1 MDYMNQICMPVE
13 AEFDEFRSRYSSLFS
28 CSNPAVD
35 VLLKFL
41 SRRNGKMM
49 RPLLVLLV
57 SKCYGQVPDSVY
69 HLGAAVELL
78 HQGSLIHDDVVDE
91 SEKRRGHRSANAAFD
106 NRLAVLLGDY
116 VVSMALQQITATAD
130 VRCVQHISK
139 LIGTL
144 SEGEINQLNA
154 LDFDTLSE
162 DVYFDIISKKTA
174 ILFST
179 CTELSAVL
187 SGASGQEIEGF
198 RQFGHV
204 AGLCFQIMDDI
215 LDYHSSD
222 ETGKPSGN
230 DMKEGKFTL
239 PAIYALNS
247 SGRDWSSHI
256 KAIRS
261 LTATPEQIK
270 EVTDYTVSNGGI
282 DYAVRKMDELKK
294 QAIQGLPAFISTDLR
309 TAFESYLELITN
321 RAK

>member
-1 MDYMNQICMPVE
+1 MDYMNQICMPVTV
-13 AEFDEFRSRYSSLFS
+13 EFDEFRSRYSSLFS

-57 SKCYGQVPDSVY
+57 SKCYGQVPDSVF

-130 VRCVQHISK
+130 VRCVQHLSK

-174 ILFST
+174 ILFSS

-187 SGASGQEIEGF
+187 SGASGQETDGF

-230 DMKEGKFTL
+230 DLKEGKFTL
-239 PAIYALNS
+239 PAIYALNNS
-247 SGRDWSSHI
+247 NRDWSAHI

-261 LTATPEQIK
+261 LSATPDQIK
-270 EVTDYTVSNGGI
+270 EVTEYTLSNGGI

-294 QAIQGLPAFISTDLR
+294 QAIQGLPASIPSDIRGALV
-309 TAFESYLELITN
+309 SYLELITN

>member
-1 MDYMNQICMPVE
+1 MDYMKHICEPVKV
-13 AEFDEFRSRYSSLFS
+13 EFDEFRTRYSSLFS
-28 CSNPAVD
+28 CPNPSVD
-35 VLLKFL
+35 LLLKFL

-49 RPLLVLLV
+49 RPILVLLV
-57 SKCYGQVPDSVY
+57 SKCYGEIPESAY
-69 HLGAAVELL
+69 HLAAAVELL

-91 SEKRRGHRSANAAFD
+91 SEQRRGRRSANAAFD
-106 NRLAVLLGDY
+106 NRMAVLLGDY

-130 VRCVQHISK
+130 IRSVDMLSK

-154 LDFDTLSE
+154 LDYDTLLE

-174 ILFST
+174 ILFSS
-179 CTELSAVL
+179 CTELSALL
-187 SGASGQEIEGF
+187 SGASSQETQAF
-198 RQFGHV
+198 REFGHV

-215 LDYHSSD
+215 LDYHSSQ

-239 PAIYALNS
+239 PAIYALNNS
-247 SGRDWSSHI
+247 CLDWSGHI

-261 LTATPEQIK
+261 LSATPEQIK

-282 DYAVRKMDELKK
+282 EYAVRKMEELKK
-294 QAIQGLPAFISTDLR
+294 QAIQGLPAFISPAIR
-309 TAFESYLELITN
+309 EAFVSYLELITN
-321 RAK
+321 RAR

>member
-1 MDYMNQICMPVE
+1 MELIQEICVPIRT
-13 AEFDEFRSRYSSLFS
+13 EFDEFRSHYSSLFS

-41 SRRNGKMM
+41 SRRSGKMM
-49 RPLLVLLV
+49 RPILVLLV
-57 SKCYGQVPDSVY
+57 AKCYGEIPQSAY
-69 HLGAAVELL
+69 HLASAVELL

-91 SEKRRGHRSANAAFD
+91 SEQRRGKRSVNSAFD

-116 VVSMALQQITATAD
+116 VVSMALQQITETAD
-130 VRCVQHISK
+130 IRCVDQLSK

-154 LDFDTLSE
+154 LDQEKLSE

-174 ILFST
+174 ILFSS

-187 SGASGQEIEGF
+187 SGGSAADAEAF

-222 ETGKPSGN
+222 ETGKPTGN

-239 PAIYALNS
+239 PAIYALNN
-247 SGRDWSSHI
+247 SGRDWSAHI

-261 LTATPEQIK
+261 LSATPEQIK
-270 EVTDYTVSNGGI
+270 EVTDFTLSNGGI
-282 DYAVRKMDELKK
+282 GYAVNRMDELKK
-294 QAIQGLPAFISTDLR
+294 QAIQGLPASIPSDIRNALI
-309 TAFESYLELITN
+309 SYLELITN
-321 RAK
+321 RAR

>member
-1 MDYMNQICMPVE
+1 MDYMQQICEPIK
-13 AEFDEFRSRYSSLFS
+13 AEFDEFRTRYSSLFS

-35 VLLKFL
+35 LLLKFL

-49 RPLLVLLV
+49 RPILVLLV
-57 SKCYGQVPDSVY
+57 AKCYGEIPQSEY
-69 HLGAAVELL
+69 HLAAALELL

-91 SEKRRGHRSANAAFD
+91 SEQRRGRRSANAAFD
-106 NRLAVLLGDY
+106 NRMAVLLGDY

-130 VRCVQHISK
+130 MRSVDQLSK
-139 LIGTL
+139 LIGVL

-154 LDFDTLSE
+154 LDSDTLSE

-174 ILFST
+174 RLLSS

-187 SGASGQEIEGF
+187 SGASAQDAEAF
-198 RQFGHV
+198 REFGHV

-215 LDYHSSD
+215 LDYHSST

-239 PAIYALNS
+239 PAIYALTHS
-247 SGRDWSSHI
+247 DRDWSSHI

-261 LTATPEQIK
+261 LEATPEQIR
-270 EVTDYTVSNGGI
+270 EVAEYSVSNGGI
-282 DYAVRKMDELKK
+282 DYAFAKMEELKK
-294 QAIQGLPAFISTDLR
+294 QAIQGLPAFISPQLR
-309 TAFESYLELITN
+309 AAFTGYLELITN
-321 RAK
+321 RSK

>member
-1 MDYMNQICMPVE
+1 MDYMQQICTPIK
-13 AEFDEFRSRYSSLFS
+13 AEFDEFRERYSSLFS

-49 RPLLVLLV
+49 RPILVLLV
-57 SKCYGQVPDSVY
+57 AKCYGEIPKSAY
-69 HLGAAVELL
+69 HLASAVELL

-91 SEKRRGHRSANAAFD
+91 SEQRRGRRSANAAFD
-106 NRLAVLLGDY
+106 NRMAVLLGDY

-130 VRCVQHISK
+130 MRSVDQLSK
-139 LIGTL
+139 LIGVL

-162 DVYFDIISKKTA
+162 EVYFDIISKKTA
-174 ILFST
+174 ILFSS
-179 CTELSAVL
+179 CTELSAIL
-187 SGASGQEIEGF
+187 SGASATDVEAF

-222 ETGKPSGN
+222 QTGKPSGN

-239 PAIYALNS
+239 PAIYALNNS
-247 SGRDWSSHI
+247 RRDWSAHI

-261 LTATPEQIK
+261 LSATPQQIK
-270 EVTDYTVSNGGI
+270 EVTEFTVSNGGI
-282 DYAVRKMDELKK
+282 EYAVSKMDELKK
-294 QAIQGLPAFISTDLR
+294 QAIQGLPAFISPDLR
-309 TAFESYLELITN
+309 SALVSYLDLITN
-321 RAK
+321 RAR

>member
-116 VVSMALQQITATAD
+116 VVSMALQQITATAH
-130 VRCVQHISK
+130 VRCVQHLSK

-247 SGRDWSSHI
+247 SGRDWSAHI

-261 LTATPEQIK
+261 LSATPEQIK
-270 EVTDYTVSNGGI
+270 EVTDFTVSNGGI
-282 DYAVRKMDELKK
+282 DYAVTKMDELKK

>member
-1 MDYMNQICMPVE
+1 MDYMNQICMPVT

-130 VRCVQHISK
+130 VRCVQHLSK

-154 LDFDTLSE
+154 LDYDTLSE

-187 SGASGQEIEGF
+187 SGASGSDIEGF
-198 RQFGHV
+198 RHFGHV

-239 PAIYALNS
+239 PAIYALNNS
-247 SGRDWSSHI
+247 DRDWSGHI

-261 LTATPEQIK
+261 LSATPEQIK
-270 EVTDYTVSNGGI
+270 EVTEYTLSHGGI

-294 QAIQGLPAFISTDLR
+294 QAIQGLPAFISCDLR
-309 TAFESYLELITN
+309 TALESYLELITN

>member
-130 VRCVQHISK
+130 VRCVQHLSK

-230 DMKEGKFTL
+230 DLKEGKFTL
-239 PAIYALNS
+239 PAIYALNNS
-247 SGRDWSSHI
+247 NRDWSAHI

-261 LTATPEQIK
+261 LSATPDQIK
-270 EVTDYTVSNGGI
+270 EVTEYTLSNGGI

>member
-41 SRRNGKMM
+41 SRRNGKLM
-49 RPLLVLLV
+49 RPMLVLLV
-57 SKCYGQVPDSVY
+57 SKCYGTVPESAY
-69 HLGAAVELL
+69 HLAAAVELL

-130 VRCVQHISK
+130 VRCVQHLSK

-162 DVYFDIISKKTA
+162 EVYFDIISKKTA

-256 KAIRS
+256 KGIRS

>member
-1 MDYMNQICMPVE
+1 MKHICEPVKV
-13 AEFDEFRSRYSSLFS
+13 EFDEFRTRYSSLFS
-28 CSNPAVD
+28 CPNPSVD
-35 VLLKFL
+35 LLLKFL

-49 RPLLVLLV
+49 RPILVLLV
-57 SKCYGQVPDSVY
+57 SKCYGEIPESAY
-69 HLGAAVELL
+69 HLAAAVELL

-91 SEKRRGHRSANAAFD
+91 SEQRRGRRSANAAFD
-106 NRLAVLLGDY
+106 NRMAVLLGDY

-130 VRCVQHISK
+130 IRSVDMLSK

-154 LDFDTLSE
+154 LDYDTLSE

-174 ILFST
+174 ILFSS
-179 CTELSAVL
+179 CTELSALL
-187 SGASGQEIEGF
+187 SGASSQETQAF
-198 RQFGHV
+198 REFGHV

-215 LDYHSSD
+215 LDYHSSQ

-239 PAIYALNS
+239 PAIYALNN
-247 SGRDWSSHI
+247 SGLDWSGHI

-261 LTATPEQIK
+261 LSATPEQIN

-282 DYAVRKMDELKK
+282 EYAVRKMEELKK
-294 QAIQGLPAFISTDLR
+294 QAIQGLPAFISPALR
-309 TAFESYLELITN
+309 EAFVSYLELITN
-321 RAK
+321 RAR

>member
-116 VVSMALQQITATAD
+116 VVSMALQQITATAH
-130 VRCVQHISK
+130 VRCVQHLSK

-187 SGASGQEIEGF
+187 SAASGQEIEGF

-239 PAIYALNS
+239 PAIYALNN
-247 SGRDWSSHI
+247 SGRDWSAHI

-261 LTATPEQIK
+261 LSATPEQIK

-282 DYAVRKMDELKK
+282 DYAFRKMDELKK

>member
-1 MDYMNQICMPVE
+1 MDYMKHICEPVKV
-13 AEFDEFRSRYSSLFS
+13 EFDEFRTRYSSLFS
-28 CSNPAVD
+28 CPNPSVD
-35 VLLKFL
+35 LLLKFL

-49 RPLLVLLV
+49 RPILVLLV
-57 SKCYGQVPDSVY
+57 SKCYGEIPESAY
-69 HLGAAVELL
+69 HLAAAVELL

-91 SEKRRGHRSANAAFD
+91 SEQRRGRRSANAAFD
-106 NRLAVLLGDY
+106 NRMAVLLGDY

-130 VRCVQHISK
+130 IRSVDMLSK

-154 LDFDTLSE
+154 LDYDTLSE

-174 ILFST
+174 ILFSS
-179 CTELSAVL
+179 CTELSALL
-187 SGASGQEIEGF
+187 SGASSQETQAF
-198 RQFGHV
+198 REFGHV

-215 LDYHSSD
+215 LDYHSSQ

-239 PAIYALNS
+239 PAIYALNN
-247 SGRDWSSHI
+247 SGLDWSGHI

-261 LTATPEQIK
+261 LSATPEQIN

-282 DYAVRKMDELKK
+282 EYAVRKMEELKK
-294 QAIQGLPAFISTDLR
+294 QAIQGLPAFISPALR
-309 TAFESYLELITN
+309 EAFVSYLELITN
-321 RAK
+321 RAR

>member
-1 MDYMNQICMPVE
+1 MQSICAPVT
-13 AEFDEFRSRYSSLFS
+13 AEFDEFRTRYSSLFS

-41 SRRNGKMM
+41 SRRSGKMM
-49 RPLLVLLV
+49 RPILVLLV
-57 SKCYGQVPDSVY
+57 AKSFGRMPDSVY
-69 HLGAAVELL
+69 HLAAAVELL

-91 SEKRRGHRSANAAFD
+91 SEKRRGRRSANAAFD
-106 NRLAVLLGDY
+106 NRMAVLLGDY

-130 VRCVQHISK
+130 IRCVDQLSK

-144 SEGEINQLNA
+144 SEGEINQLSA
-154 LDFDTLSE
+154 LDYDTLSE

-174 ILFST
+174 ILFSS
-179 CTELSAVL
+179 CAELSAVL
-187 SGASGQEIEGF
+187 SDASGQDVEAF

-215 LDYHSSD
+215 LDYHSSE

-239 PAIYALNS
+239 PAIYALTHSN
-247 SGRDWSSHI
+247 RDWSSHI

-261 LTATPEQIK
+261 LSATPNQIK
-270 EVTDYTVSNGGI
+270 EVADYTVSNGGI
-282 DYAVRKMDELKK
+282 EYAINKMDELKK
-294 QAIQGLPAFISTDLR
+294 QAIQGLPALIPSRLR
-309 TAFESYLELITN
+309 DALVSYLELITN

>member
-1 MDYMNQICMPVE
+1 MDYMQHICEPVKV
-13 AEFDEFRSRYSSLFS
+13 EFDEFRTRYSSLFS
-28 CSNPAVD
+28 CPNPSVD
-35 VLLKFL
+35 LLLKFL

-49 RPLLVLLV
+49 RPILVLLV
-57 SKCYGQVPDSVY
+57 SKCYGQIPESAY
-69 HLGAAVELL
+69 HLAAAVELL

-91 SEKRRGHRSANAAFD
+91 SEQRRGRRSANAAFD
-106 NRLAVLLGDY
+106 NRMAVLLGDY

-130 VRCVQHISK
+130 IRSVEMLSK

-154 LDFDTLSE
+154 LDYDTLSE

-174 ILFST
+174 ILFSS
-179 CTELSAVL
+179 CTELSALL
-187 SGASGQEIEGF
+187 SGASSQETQAF
-198 RQFGHV
+198 REFGHV

-215 LDYHSSD
+215 LDYHSSQ

-239 PAIYALNS
+239 PAIYALNN
-247 SGRDWSSHI
+247 SGLDWSGHI

-261 LTATPEQIK
+261 LSATPEQIK

-282 DYAVRKMDELKK
+282 EYAVRKMEELKK
-294 QAIQGLPAFISTDLR
+294 QAIQGLPAFISPAIR
-309 TAFESYLELITN
+309 EAFVSYLELITN
-321 RAK
+321 RAR

>member
-1 MDYMNQICMPVE
+1 M
-13 AEFDEFRSRYSSLFS
+13 
-28 CSNPAVD
+28 
-35 VLLKFL
+35 
-41 SRRNGKMM
+41 
-49 RPLLVLLV
+49 V

-130 VRCVQHISK
+130 VRCVQHLSK

-187 SGASGQEIEGF
+187 SGASVQEIEGF

-247 SGRDWSSHI
+247 SGRDWSAHI

-261 LTATPEQIK
+261 LSATPEQIK

>member
-41 SRRNGKMM
+41 LRRNGKMM

-116 VVSMALQQITATAD
+116 VVSMALQQITATAH

-294 QAIQGLPAFISTDLR
+294 QAIQGLPAFISADLR

>member
-130 VRCVQHISK
+130 VRCVQHLSK

-261 LTATPEQIK
+261 LTASPEQIK

>member
-116 VVSMALQQITATAD
+116 VVSMALQQITATAH
-130 VRCVQHISK
+130 VRCVQHLSK

-239 PAIYALNS
+239 PAIYALNN
-247 SGRDWSSHI
+247 SGRDWSAHI

-261 LTATPEQIK
+261 LTASPEQIK

>member
-1 MDYMNQICMPVE
+1 MQHICEPVKV
-13 AEFDEFRSRYSSLFS
+13 EFDEFRTRYSSLFS
-28 CSNPAVD
+28 CPNPSVD
-35 VLLKFL
+35 LLLKFL

-49 RPLLVLLV
+49 RPILVLLV
-57 SKCYGQVPDSVY
+57 SKCYGEIPESAY
-69 HLGAAVELL
+69 HLAAAVELL

-91 SEKRRGHRSANAAFD
+91 SEQRRGRRSANAAFD
-106 NRLAVLLGDY
+106 NRMAVLLGDY

-130 VRCVQHISK
+130 IRSVDMLSK

-154 LDFDTLSE
+154 LDYDTLSE

-174 ILFST
+174 ILFSS
-179 CTELSAVL
+179 CTELSALL
-187 SGASGQEIEGF
+187 SGASSQETQAF
-198 RQFGHV
+198 REFGHV

-215 LDYHSSD
+215 LDYHSSQ

-239 PAIYALNS
+239 PAIYALNN
-247 SGRDWSSHI
+247 SGLDWSGHI

-261 LTATPEQIK
+261 LSATPEQIK

-282 DYAVRKMDELKK
+282 EYAVRKMEELKK
-294 QAIQGLPAFISTDLR
+294 QAIQGLPAFISPALR
-309 TAFESYLELITN
+309 EAFVSYLELITN
-321 RAK
+321 RAR